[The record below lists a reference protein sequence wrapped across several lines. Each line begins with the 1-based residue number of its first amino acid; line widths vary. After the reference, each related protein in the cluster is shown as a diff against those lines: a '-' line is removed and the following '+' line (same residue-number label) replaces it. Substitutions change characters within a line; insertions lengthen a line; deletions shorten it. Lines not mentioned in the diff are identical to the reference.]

1 MLNACDAMPNGG
13 QLHISTELSCRN
25 ERDEQWVVVAV
36 RDTGVGINPEHM
48 PHLFEPFYTTK
59 PQGTGLGLAISA
71 HIVTQH
77 GGHIQVESTPGVGST
92 FTVLLPVDR
101 GVEEA

>member
-1 MLNACDAMPNGG
+1 
-13 QLHISTELSCRN
+13 
-25 ERDEQWVVVAV
+25 V

-92 FTVLLPVDR
+92 FTVFAPC
-101 GVEEA
+101 